1 MPQRGG
7 PSSLQTI
14 SISPRNV
21 FGIRVDVKGN
31 INFTTKEEV
40 MYPVAGVLSIHDF
53 TTGKQKFLRFAEHS
67 QPQIIT
73 MSPNRKMFAVAEK
86 YEKYY
91 VCLASST
98 SLDQFCC

>member
-1 MPQRGG
+1 MPKKGS

-14 SISPRNV
+14 SILPRNV

-40 MYPVAGVLSIHDF
+40 LYPVAGILSIHDF
-53 TTGKQKFLRFAEHS
+53 KTGNQKFLRFAEHS
-67 QPQIIT
+67 QPEIIT

-86 YEKYY
+86 HEKYTFA
-91 VCLASST
+91 LKT
-98 SLDQFCC
+98 HL